1 MTHLDLAA
9 ATWRK
14 SSYSGGAQDCVEV
27 SRDLPGVVAVRDTKD
42 RSGPVLV
49 FSSRDWRVFVGQVK
63 NGTHTRRQ

>member
-1 MTHLDLAA
+1 MTHSDLAA

-27 SRDLPGVVAVRDTKD
+27 RRDLPGEVAVRDSKD

-49 FSSRDWRVFVGQVK
+49 FSSRDWRAFIGGVK
-63 NGTHTRRQ
+63 NGTNTPRQ